1 MNSASRFSLRLLSHP
16 VTLLACAIWLLNN
29 LLLKP
34 LMPSFLT
41 GKIGDVAGLFVL
53 PFLTAFFLGLIAPV
67 VHFTDTTLRRFSLA
81 LPAAL
86 FGAVK
91 LFPDFTQFLNQKLAM
106 RITPDLSDL
115 LALPVLAASAWL
127 WRTLE
132 ARPAPHRA
140 WQWLALPLV
149 MLTTMADLTPADYG
163 ISCLKYDNGMLYA
176 SNTIGQVFLSG
187 DGGFTWQK
195 ETPSPIEN
203 CRGSAIFKLP
213 QTLEDPA
220 RGVLYRFSARNQ
232 VEVSTDNGKS
242 WSVEPLQGNI
252 SEPEGQY
259 IRLTSSSGPIFE
271 PGPIQVAL
279 EPKTG
284 NLILSMGH
292 EGVLVREPSGRYTWV
307 AVGKYQHH
315 TLARAG
321 FNGYLTL
328 LIQPFLLSILIAF
341 LAMRTWALR
350 RDSTTWQIVLT
361 IFAWLLTLAF
371 AIAIQPGFLAYPT
384 LILTISLVVF
394 IVVMVILLIL
404 NLVALKRMK
413 PDSRWWK
420 RLIPRAL
427 VIALI
432 SFLFYIAWTLEWIGS
447 YSLAALLSAIWVL
460 IAVFLQFSRIPRQS
474 AE

>member
-1 MNSASRFSLRLLSHP
+1 
-16 VTLLACAIWLLNN
+16 
-29 LLLKP
+29 
-34 LMPSFLT
+34 
-41 GKIGDVAGLFVL
+41 
-53 PFLTAFFLGLIAPV
+53 
-67 VHFTDTTLRRFSLA
+67 
-81 LPAAL
+81 
-86 FGAVK
+86 
-91 LFPDFTQFLNQKLAM
+91 M

-115 LALPVLAASAWL
+115 LVLPVLAASAWL
-127 WRTLE
+127 WRALE
-132 ARPAPHRA
+132 SRPAPHRA

-176 SNTIGQVFLSG
+176 SNTISQGFLST

-195 ETPSPIEN
+195 DTPSPIEN
-203 CRGSAIFKLP
+203 CRGSAIFELP
-213 QTLEDPA
+213 ETLEDPA

-232 VEVSTDNGKS
+232 VEVSMDNGKS
-242 WSVEPLQGNI
+242 WSEETLQGSI

-271 PGPIQVAL
+271 PGPFQVAL

-284 NLILSMGH
+284 NLVLAMGH

-307 AVGKYQHH
+307 DVGKYQHH
-315 TLARAG
+315 TLAKAG
-321 FNGYLTL
+321 FNGFMTL
-328 LIQPFLLSILIAF
+328 LIQPFLLSLLIAF

-350 RDSTTWQIVLT
+350 RDSTVWQIVLT
-361 IFAWLLTLAF
+361 ILAWLLTLGF

-394 IVVMVILLIL
+394 IVVTLILLIL

-413 PDSRWWK
+413 SDSRWWTH
-420 RLIPRAL
+420 LIPHAL
-427 VIALI
+427 VIALV
-432 SFLFYIAWTLEWIGS
+432 SLLFFVAWSLEWIRS

-460 IAVFLQFSRIPRQS
+460 IAVFIQFSRISRQP
-474 AE
+474 AEKIES

>member
-1 MNSASRFSLRLLSHP
+1 
-16 VTLLACAIWLLNN
+16 
-29 LLLKP
+29 
-34 LMPSFLT
+34 
-41 GKIGDVAGLFVL
+41 
-53 PFLTAFFLGLIAPV
+53 
-67 VHFTDTTLRRFSLA
+67 
-81 LPAAL
+81 
-86 FGAVK
+86 
-91 LFPDFTQFLNQKLAM
+91 
-106 RITPDLSDL
+106 
-115 LALPVLAASAWL
+115 
-127 WRTLE
+127 
-132 ARPAPHRA
+132 
-140 WQWLALPLV
+140 

-176 SNTIGQVFLSG
+176 SNTIGQGFLSG

-404 NLVALKRMK
+404 NLVSLKRMK
-413 PDSRWWK
+413 PDSRWWT
-420 RLIPRAL
+420 RLIPYAL